1 MANVF
6 DQFDAQP
13 QPGAVPN
20 PFDQFDPPANVFDQF
35 DSGPGFT
42 TPFKAAA
49 RGLVEGTATA
59 IQGVGIER
67 QKRGAGVIRAFD
79 AIDSGQPIPADAVDS
94 SDMASRLSVMQYKSA
109 TPDEKAQ
116 MRAQAGAMGSTTQEV
131 GKSVGSVAQDIPMS
145 PAEQQSLFATV
156 PETVGQVAP
165 AIGAAAV
172 TKGEAPGLLTAAG
185 IFGSQMG
192 TQQFNDALAHGADLG
207 TAYNAFTGGV
217 EIGGAMAAI
226 PVGGTLAI
234 LDKLALGGV
243 RRLLASAAITGGVG
257 GVTGAGQQLLTNLQA
272 KGLYDPQRGLSDGV
286 QQAAENGTLAG
297 ILFGSIPT
305 KNRAAGEGTP
315 PAGEVPPPPSATGP
329 VLPDHLMPSPGDV
342 VGLNT
347 RGGTP
352 QRVTIDSV
360 NGGHV
365 FFTDEA
371 GVKRGTTAADFSRD
385 LTAAPEPKIDTSIIS
400 AAQPDRVLVRGEPA
414 APAVSAEA
422 EAAPRPFDDDLFGL
436 PGSEEVTPQGDGTA
450 DSPVIAQ
457 TAADVQ
463 RAADQTAV
471 PTEAQKESGNYQKG
485 HLDIQGLKIA
495 IETPKDVDVY
505 IGDHPEAPDVTVI
518 DQVDPKTGRFDEHK
532 ALIGFD
538 DPAKAIASYDA
549 AFSDD
554 SGPSRRSAAVTMPMD
569 QFKEWQKSG
578 KTKEPIG
585 GQEAEPFQPTEEPGY
600 FQKLK
605 DEHTGIS
612 REAGY
617 PDEDKLWQLPREDI
631 DALSDRVNSQEE
643 TTERA
648 IYGDDYNKV
657 QKLYRKAN
665 SSWDISGADKAQA
678 ELDAYHDALPPEK
691 KAMLDQYEQSNPGPH
706 KDSVKVIQNA
716 MRETEWT
723 PDEPIENIARE
734 AAYGLRQVTDPRKIL
749 DVPKGGASVEAQA
762 AYIRINRGI
771 KAMRERGVPAADI
784 ANRLVRGLEDQGF
797 KHGDAGDFVHDFITE
812 SQSRFGGPKKIVD
825 DVSGPKTTLRSEQWD
840 AGKDKLEG
848 HPGEW
853 TRGTHD
859 LVDFFLSHPDAD
871 RQLGALAWTGEKGN
885 VTGFEYAAIVDSN
898 GSVLNAGTSNNEGS
912 VVLPSDVS
920 KDPYSSPTRSIHHNH
935 PVPSGLSVGDLTTL
949 AFRSTAQIT
958 AVDSSGAI
966 YAARRGP
973 LLNAIA
979 ERITRTFGPYSQMA
993 MLGARA
999 FETPQKNLIDIG
1011 KVGRKALED
1020 YLKPKIASSEL
1031 TREQAFLVLG
1041 HAQGMAFERAGII
1054 EYIAHIPDIGDLTS
1068 TINEAAGIA
1077 TNAINEA
1084 IKNGSTDFRH
1094 TSFRKRAAS
1103 SYQPAEPVR
1112 AEVAMAKIQEWSQGS
1127 AARQPASNSGPPR
1140 SEREASPTKLG
1151 TERGIED
1158 EPLVDTIRAPDGRPA
1173 TAAEI
1178 AVEASRLARMP
1189 RDSTLGKLRKTFS
1202 YVTLPVSLASKDRLS
1217 ANLFGAVMDRFRR
1230 LNALENEAV
1239 PQASPYFR
1247 LKRPA
1252 MDRVNQVMEAARLY
1266 GLDLPDDGRSIVLQ
1280 VPEERTPYGSPRP
1293 ELSKPGQVLALSPE
1307 ETAAYHSLKG
1317 FFQNRLTQMGEAL
1330 ARSRGYDGDFTREA
1344 IQAQM
1349 DAATAAGRRVSK
1361 SLSRAMQ
1368 AFEMTEEM
1376 QRAGYVPF
1384 NRYGD
1389 YFVRVRPIDPAS
1401 GDQGGLWFVPK
1412 QSVFQDVQVK
1422 MDGSNEQIPVRE
1434 KVTELRRQYPA
1445 DRFHIETGKTETL
1458 GGKNVLMTA
1467 NIPQLEKIFMMLDRP
1482 GTDAS
1487 AAILDDLMDKLFEAR
1502 KAGFRKQAQNVR
1514 GYSTDFERSIADYIR
1529 QSSAHV
1535 SNMEHRNTIDTAKAQ
1550 MDDHPDKNIR
1560 SFWDNYIRDLDT
1572 PDGPA
1577 SQALRKVGFFQF
1589 IWGSFASAGTN
1600 ILQTPGVTLPALAAW
1615 TGPRAPVLLGQALT
1629 EAAGAIRI
1637 GTRGF
1642 EIDWS
1647 KVGRTDAERAAIK
1660 RARQEGVMDP
1670 RMSEEAQGKN
1680 VTSSQR
1686 LRPYAKRMGH
1696 VWDAGASM
1704 FSTAE
1709 SINRIAAWLSHFRAA
1724 QNPQLV
1730 ETMARVFE
1738 KDQNFQ
1744 RMRMA
1749 GGLTPEAIARFAT
1762 EDTQFIGGK
1771 VNRAPITRGPGA
1783 WLLQFKPYLLNYLR
1797 IFHRMATRMGWRGQM
1812 AFSLGMGALVAQSG
1826 LFGLPYAQDVTDV
1839 GEWLYKQ
1846 FTGIDP
1852 MIEAR
1857 IKQAASDSA
1866 MGPLG
1871 GELVGHGLGRLGPVD
1886 ISNRTSMGQIVPS
1899 GNPMD
1904 LFPLASGT
1912 VGRSMQFWNEMSQG
1926 RPWTAW
1932 AGASGL
1938 VIGKGGEDIA
1948 KAAALSKEGYATQK
1962 GNVVE
1967 FPSQVTNSQLAARGL
1982 GFQPSDLSKELEQR
1996 TEANRMK
2003 ESTTAASSKLLTDVS
2018 RELALAQDATRS
2030 GDKATADQH
2039 YARYSALIKANAAQL
2054 ADPSIPMWQKVP
2066 PIQARAIKAAV
2077 KQQIDYENSV
2087 LSRTSKLKRG
2097 AVQSIQGAP

>member
-6 DQFDAQP
+6 DQFDAQS
-13 QPGAVPN
+13 QPGAASN

-35 DSGPGFT
+35 DGGPGFT

-305 KNRAAGEGTP
+305 KNRAAGESAS
-315 PAGEVPPPPSATGP
+315 PAGEVPPPPPATGP
-329 VLPDHLMPSPGDV
+329 VLPDHLMPSAGDV

-385 LTAAPEPKIDTSIIS
+385 LTAAPEPKVVAPAADVVHAPS
-400 AAQPDRVLVRGEPA
+400 AEPA
-414 APAVSAEA
+414 V
-422 EAAPRPFDDDLFGL
+422 APRPFDDDLFGL
-436 PGSEEVTPQGDGTA
+436 PWSEEAAPETPKIESTPEATTAETGLPIAAAEEENGLPVDRGPEPVQPERPAEVLPRPAAAESPVPRIQAGDSAVPEERAGEPGIAPLARERIVGEPPKGTGTA
-450 DSPVIAQ
+450 ESPIVAH
-457 TAADVQ
+457 TAEDIQ
-463 RAADQTAV
+463 RAADQVAT
-471 PTEAQKESGNYQKG
+471 PTDAQKESGNYQKG
-485 HLDIQGLKIA
+485 HVNVQGLNIA
-495 IETPKDVDVY
+495 IETPKGAERSGVAPNGEPWSVEMPAHYGYVKRTVGGDGENVDVY
-505 IGDHPEAPDVTVI
+505 LGDNPESKTVAVVDQI
-518 DQVDPKTGRFDEHK
+518 DPETGEFDEHK
-532 ALIGFD
+532 AFVGFD
-538 DPAKAIASYDA
+538 RPDDVLGAYDA
-549 AFSDD
+549 AFSDH
-554 SGPSRRSAAVTMPMD
+554 SGPRRRGGIVAMTMD
-569 QFKEWQKSG
+569 KFKEWLKSG
-578 KTKEPIG
+578 DTKKPI
-585 GQEAEPFQPTEEPGY
+585 AEQKVGTPIDPDKPTGRRT
-600 FQKLK
+600 F
-605 DEHTGIS
+605 
-612 REAGY
+612 RE
-617 PDEDKLWQLPREDI
+617 LF
-631 DALSDRVNSQEE
+631 SD
-643 TTERA
+643 
-648 IYGDDYNKV
+648 
-657 QKLYRKAN
+657 
-665 SSWDISGADKAQA
+665 
-678 ELDAYHDALPPEK
+678 
-691 KAMLDQYEQSNPGPH
+691 
-706 KDSVKVIQNA
+706 
-716 MRETEWT
+716 
-723 PDEPIENIARE
+723 
-734 AAYGLRQVTDPRKIL
+734 
-749 DVPKGGASVEAQA
+749 
-762 AYIRINRGI
+762 
-771 KAMRERGVPAADI
+771 
-784 ANRLVRGLEDQGF
+784 F
-797 KHGDAGDFVHDFITE
+797 AGDET
-812 SQSRFGGPKKIVD
+812 
-825 DVSGPKTTLRSEQWD
+825 
-840 AGKDKLEG
+840 
-848 HPGEW
+848 
-853 TRGTHD
+853 
-859 LVDFFLSHPDAD
+859 
-871 RQLGALAWTGEKGN
+871 GALKG
-885 VTGFEYAAIVDSN
+885 T
-898 GSVLNAGTSNNEGS
+898 
-912 VVLPSDVS
+912 
-920 KDPYSSPTRSIHHNH
+920 
-935 PVPSGLSVGDLTTL
+935 
-949 AFRSTAQIT
+949 
-958 AVDSSGAI
+958 
-966 YAARRGP
+966 
-973 LLNAIA
+973 
-979 ERITRTFGPYSQMA
+979 
-993 MLGARA
+993 
-999 FETPQKNLIDIG
+999 
-1011 KVGRKALED
+1011 
-1020 YLKPKIASSEL
+1020 
-1031 TREQAFLVLG
+1031 
-1041 HAQGMAFERAGII
+1041 
-1054 EYIAHIPDIGDLTS
+1054 
-1068 TINEAAGIA
+1068 
-1077 TNAINEA
+1077 
-1084 IKNGSTDFRH
+1084 
-1094 TSFRKRAAS
+1094 
-1103 SYQPAEPVR
+1103 
-1112 AEVAMAKIQEWSQGS
+1112 
-1127 AARQPASNSGPPR
+1127 
-1140 SEREASPTKLG
+1140 
-1151 TERGIED
+1151 ED

-1266 GLDLPDDGRSIVLQ
+1266 GLDLPDDGRSIVLR

-1293 ELSKPGQVLALSPE
+1293 ELSRPGQVLALSPE

-1317 FFQNRLTQMGEAL
+1317 FFQTRLTQMGEAL
-1330 ARSRGYDGDFTREA
+1330 ARSRGYDGEFTREA

-1349 DAATAAGRRVSK
+1349 DAATAAGRRVPK

-1376 QRAGYVPF
+1376 RRAGYVPF

-1389 YFVRVRPIDPAS
+1389 YYVRVRPIDPAS

-1434 KVTELRRQYPA
+1434 KVTELRQQYPA

-1615 TGPRAPVLLGQALT
+1615 TGPRAPALLGQAMT
-1629 EAAGAIRI
+1629 EAASAIRI
-1637 GTRGF
+1637 GARGF

-1686 LRPYAKRMGH
+1686 LRPYTKRMGH

-1797 IFHRMATRMGWRGQM
+1797 IFHRMATKMGWRGQM

-1912 VGRSMQFWNEMSQG
+1912 VGRGMQFWNEMSQG

-1932 AGASGL
+1932 ADASGL

>member
-6 DQFDAQP
+6 DQFDAQS
-13 QPGAVPN
+13 QPGAASN

-35 DSGPGFT
+35 DGGPGFA

-49 RGLVEGTATA
+49 RGLGAGTGAAIAGFGTATNA
-59 IQGVGIER
+59 QDR
-67 QKRGAGVIRAFD
+67 KTLALFD
-79 AIDSGQPIPADAVDS
+79 AIDAGQKLGGPDLLNLQASVYAKAPPAV
-94 SDMASRLSVMQYKSA
+94 RK
-109 TPDEKAQ
+109 Q
-116 MRAQAGAMGSTTQEV
+116 MRDQ
-131 GKSVGSVAQDIPMS
+131 
-145 PAEQQSLFATV
+145 
-156 PETVGQVAP
+156 
-165 AIGAAAV
+165 
-172 TKGEAPGLLTAAG
+172 AAG
-185 IFGSQMG
+185 ISGAATDLQTAGADITQATQSAIPLTPGEQDSLVSKVPEMVTYAAPAVVGMMATKGAGAGPMLGTGATIMG
-192 TQQFNDALAHGADLG
+192 AQGADQGFQDALAHGASLDD
-207 TAYNAFTGGV
+207 AYK
-217 EIGGAMAAI
+217 AA
-226 PVGGTLAI
+226 TT
-234 LDKLALGGV
+234 
-243 RRLLASAAITGGVG
+243 SAAIQGGLGALPVGLVLDRINAATGNMFTRAL
-257 GVTGAGQQLLTNLQA
+257 TGAVTQGGTQSLIGMVQQALTNLEA
-272 KGLYDPQRGLSDGV
+272 KGLYDPQRGLADGV
-286 QQAAENGTLAG
+286 TDAAILGGLGGGLTGGTLGALPKG
-297 ILFGSIPT
+297 APREAVL
-305 KNRAAGEGTP
+305 P
-315 PAGEVPPPPSATGP
+315 PATDTGATPAVPAGA
-329 VLPDHLMPSPGDV
+329 LPDHLMPSAGDV

-385 LTAAPEPKIDTSIIS
+385 LTAAPEPKIDTNIIS
-400 AAQPDRVLVRGEPA
+400 AAQPDRVLVRGDPIAPA
-414 APAVSAEA
+414 ASAEA

-436 PGSEEVTPQGDGTA
+436 PGSEEAKAVIPKAEAVETSAVEPKPLSDIPGRENGLPVDRGPEPVQPERPAEVLPRTAAAEAPVPRIQAGDIAIPEEIAGEPSLTPLARVVEPPKGTGTA
-450 DSPVIAQ
+450 ESPIIAK
-457 TAADVQ
+457 TAADIDQ
-463 RAADQTAV
+463 AAAQVAK
-471 PTEAQKESGNYQKG
+471 PTDAQKESGNYQKG
-485 HLDIQGLKIA
+485 HVNVQGLNIA
-495 IETPKDVDVY
+495 IETPKGAERSGVAPNGEPWSVEMPAHYGYVKRTVGGDGESVDVY
-505 IGDHPEAPDVTVI
+505 LGDNPESKTVAVVDQI
-518 DQVDPKTGRFDEHK
+518 DPETGKYDEHK
-532 ALIGFD
+532 AFIGFD
-538 DPAKAIASYDA
+538 NPDQVLSTYDA
-549 AFSDD
+549 AFSDH
-554 SGPSRRSAAVTMPMD
+554 SGPRRRGGAVAMSMD
-569 QFKEWQKSG
+569 QFKDWLKSG
-578 KTKEPIG
+578 NTKKPINDQNVG
-585 GQEAEPFQPTEEPGY
+585 V
-600 FQKLK
+600 
-605 DEHTGIS
+605 
-612 REAGY
+612 
-617 PDEDKLWQLPREDI
+617 DI
-631 DALSDRVNSQEE
+631 DVRASSLQPQNISEGMSGGTGEQQGVLGGVADSQGRA
-643 TTERA
+643 TE
-648 IYGDDYNKV
+648 
-657 QKLYRKAN
+657 
-665 SSWDISGADKAQA
+665 
-678 ELDAYHDALPPEK
+678 
-691 KAMLDQYEQSNPGPH
+691 
-706 KDSVKVIQNA
+706 SVAPAGVDNV
-716 MRETEWT
+716 
-723 PDEPIENIARE
+723 
-734 AAYGLRQVTDPRKIL
+734 LRQVPASASDTGPA
-749 DVPKGGASVEAQA
+749 GGRRSFRDTV
-762 AYIRINRGI
+762 
-771 KAMRERGVPAADI
+771 K
-784 ANRLVRGLEDQGF
+784 
-797 KHGDAGDFVHDFITE
+797 DFIADE
-812 SQSRFGGPKKIVD
+812 SG
-825 DVSGPKTTLRSEQWD
+825 
-840 AGKDKLEG
+840 
-848 HPGEW
+848 
-853 TRGTHD
+853 
-859 LVDFFLSHPDAD
+859 
-871 RQLGALAWTGEKGN
+871 
-885 VTGFEYAAIVDSN
+885 
-898 GSVLNAGTSNNEGS
+898 
-912 VVLPSDVS
+912 
-920 KDPYSSPTRSIHHNH
+920 
-935 PVPSGLSVGDLTTL
+935 
-949 AFRSTAQIT
+949 
-958 AVDSSGAI
+958 
-966 YAARRGP
+966 
-973 LLNAIA
+973 
-979 ERITRTFGPYSQMA
+979 
-993 MLGARA
+993 
-999 FETPQKNLIDIG
+999 
-1011 KVGRKALED
+1011 
-1020 YLKPKIASSEL
+1020 
-1031 TREQAFLVLG
+1031 VLG
-1041 HAQGMAFERAGII
+1041 R
-1054 EYIAHIPDIGDLTS
+1054 
-1068 TINEAAGIA
+1068 
-1077 TNAINEA
+1077 
-1084 IKNGSTDFRH
+1084 
-1094 TSFRKRAAS
+1094 
-1103 SYQPAEPVR
+1103 
-1112 AEVAMAKIQEWSQGS
+1112 
-1127 AARQPASNSGPPR
+1127 
-1140 SEREASPTKLG
+1140 
-1151 TERGIED
+1151 ED
-1158 EPLVDTIRAPDGRPA
+1158 EPLIDTIRAPDGRPA

-1202 YVTLPVSLASKDRLS
+1202 YVTLPVALASKDRLS

-1307 ETAAYHSLKG
+1307 ETAAYHRLKG

-1349 DAATAAGRRVSK
+1349 DAATAAGRRVPK

-1412 QSVFQDVQVK
+1412 QSVFQDIQVK
-1422 MDGSNEQIPVRE
+1422 MDGSNEQIPVKE

-1535 SNMEHRNTIDTAKAQ
+1535 SNMEHRNTIDAAKAQ
-1550 MDDHPDKNIR
+1550 MDEHPSKDIR
-1560 SFWDNYIRDLDT
+1560 TFWDGYMRELDT
-1572 PDGPA
+1572 PDSA
-1577 SQALRKVGFFQF
+1577 FSQAARKVGFFQF
-1589 IWGSFASAGTN
+1589 IWGSFASAATN
-1600 ILQTPGVTLPALAAW
+1600 LLQTPTITFPQMQAWAGPRTVTLVGDAL
-1615 TGPRAPVLLGQALT
+1615 L
-1629 EAAGAIRI
+1629 EGAMAVRP
-1637 GTRGF
+1637 GVRGLY
-1642 EIDWS
+1642 IDWS
-1647 KVGRTDAERAAIK
+1647 KVGRTDAEKQMIANLR
-1660 RARQEGVMDP
+1660 REGVLDP
-1670 RMSEEAQGKN
+1670 RMSEEAQGRN

-1686 LRPYAKRMGH
+1686 LRPYHKRMGH

-1704 FSTAE
+1704 FSAAE
-1709 SINRIAAWLSHFRAA
+1709 SVNRIAAALAHFRAA
-1724 QNPQLV
+1724 FNPHLV
-1730 ETMARVFE
+1730 EQMARVYS

-1744 RMRMA
+1744 RMRYA
-1749 GGLTPEAIARFAT
+1749 GGLTPENIARFGI

-1783 WLLQFKPYLLNYLR
+1783 WLLQFKPYMLNYLR
-1797 IFHRMATRMGWRGQM
+1797 IFSRQMTSMGWRGKM
-1812 AFSLGMGALVAQSG
+1812 ALALGVGALGAQSG
-1826 LFGLPYAQDVTDV
+1826 MYGAIPGTQDAIDLA
-1839 GEWLYKQ
+1839 EWIYKQ

-1912 VGRSMQFWNEMSQG
+1912 VGRGMQFWNEMSQG

-1938 VIGKGGEDIA
+1938 VLGKGGEDIA
-1948 KAAALSKEGYATQK
+1948 KAVALSKEGYATQK

-2030 GDKATADQH
+2030 GDKATADKH
-2039 YARYSALIKANAAQL
+2039 YARYLALIKANAAQL

-2097 AVQSIQGAP
+2097 AVQSIQNAP